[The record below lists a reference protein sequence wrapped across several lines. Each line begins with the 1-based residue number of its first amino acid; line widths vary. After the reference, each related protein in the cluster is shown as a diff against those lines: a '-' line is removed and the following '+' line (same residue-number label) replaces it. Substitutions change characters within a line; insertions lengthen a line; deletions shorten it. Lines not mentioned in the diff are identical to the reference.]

1 MIGAGVNAQLF
12 NYMRGIQKPRD
23 ESNQD
28 RGLKIKFAFAA
39 SMAANVPLLA
49 ADFTIVVVT
58 ATKIRHVGVILA
70 APVTLAAIAG

>member
-1 MIGAGVNAQLF
+1 MNSHLF
-12 NYMRGIQKPRD
+12 NYKRQLQKPRD

-39 SMAANVPLLA
+39 SLAANVPLVA
-49 ADFTIVVVT
+49 GDFTIAAVT
-58 ATKIRHVGVILA
+58 ATKIRPGGVILA